1 MQLAEL
7 RAKIN
12 RMIEEQLKANGAVRL
27 AWIVNALV
35 QESDFPDEEHE
46 EQSMRLLAA
55 REGFRNIVGV
65 VNRERKGEEAAAEA
79 DDQMIL
85 PGFDR
90 LQQAYSIVRR
100 KEEWIVGI
108 DKMSL
113 AELLAKRSQLVR
125 MMKGIGEHVREIDK
139 YIRQRW
145 PDAA

>member
-7 RAKIN
+7 KSKIN
-12 RMIEEQLKANGAVRL
+12 ETINEQLKANGSVQL
-27 AWIVNALV
+27 AWIVNRLV
-35 QESDFPDEEHE
+35 LECDFPEEEHD
-46 EQSMRLLAA
+46 EQSMRMLAA

-65 VNRERKGEEAAAEA
+65 VNRERKGEEAAADA
-79 DDQMIL
+79 DEQMIL

-113 AELLAKRSQLVR
+113 SELLAKRSQLVK
-125 MMKGIGEHVREIDK
+125 MMKGIGEHVREIDT